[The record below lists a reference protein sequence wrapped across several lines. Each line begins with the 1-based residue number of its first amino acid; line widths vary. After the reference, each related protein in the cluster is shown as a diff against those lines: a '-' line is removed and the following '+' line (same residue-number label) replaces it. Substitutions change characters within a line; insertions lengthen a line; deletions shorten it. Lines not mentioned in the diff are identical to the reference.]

1 MKLKEMI
8 ELVKEAH
15 PDITDNR
22 IIKLLNQANREF
34 SNDSRVSDASYIVS
48 GGTVV
53 DQTYYTIDTEIIA
66 IEDVYINKERA
77 QRLGYKPDKEDED
90 LTSWRKI
97 DSDTGQIN
105 YKKLGIILLI
115 MLLFSIMIM
124 LKQVEVMKCLKVL

>member
-15 PDITDNR
+15 PDITENR

-34 SNDSRVSDASYIVS
+34 SNDSRISDASYIVS

-53 DQTYYTIDTEIIA
+53 DKTYYTIDTEIIA

-77 QRLGYKPDKEDED
+77 QRLTYKPDKEDED
-90 LTSWRKI
+90 LT
-97 DSDTGQIN
+97 
-105 YKKLGIILLI
+105 
-115 MLLFSIMIM
+115 
-124 LKQVEVMKCLKVL
+124 